1 MSIVSAPERPTAMR
15 TLPFPLPAAIL
26 LAALALASLAPLAPA
41 SARDSGWVHL
51 DYSQV
56 RLVSAQS
63 GVGSGTRVRLGLQ
76 IRMRPG
82 FKTYWRS
89 PGDAGIPPRL
99 DWSGSSNLARA
110 EVRWPAP
117 QRFVLAGFNTFG
129 YAEEVVLPID
139 AELDRPGRPL
149 AASLRLVYGVCRDI
163 CVLGEADLALTV
175 PAGEDAA
182 SGHAGLVAWY
192 RARVPSRRHADVD
205 ISRVQIVREG
215 GSRVLD
221 IAARARGRAGFDRPD
236 IIVEGL
242 EGVAL
247 PRPLVAVGG
256 RERRDLRV
264 RYPLPGGLPDLAG
277 REVTLTL
284 LDSALA
290 LETRARIARAEPAD
304 LPGNRETALINPT
317 GR

>member
-1 MSIVSAPERPTAMR
+1 MSIAPAPDRPNLMPA
-15 TLPFPLPAAIL
+15 LPFPL
-26 LAALALASLAPLAPA
+26 LAAVLLSALVLGPLAPA

-56 RLVSAQS
+56 RLVSAQR
-63 GVGSGTRVRLGLQ
+63 GVGSGARVRLGLQ
-76 IRMRPG
+76 IRMGPG

-99 DWSGSSNLARA
+99 DWSESSNLARA
-110 EVRWPAP
+110 RVRWPAP

-139 AELDRPGRPL
+139 VELDRPGRPL
-149 AASLRLVYGVCRDI
+149 AANLRLVYGVCRDI
-163 CVLGEADLALTV
+163 CVLGEADLVLTV

-182 SGHAGLVAWY
+182 TDHAGLIAWF
-192 RARVPSRRHADVD
+192 RARVPARGHADVD
-205 ISRVQIVREG
+205 ISRVHIVHEG

-221 IAARARGRAGFDRPD
+221 IAARARGGAGFDRPD

-247 PRPLVAVGG
+247 PRPLVTVGG

-264 RYPLPGGLPDLAG
+264 RYRLAGGLPDLAG

-290 LETRARIARAEPAD
+290 LETRARIARGDRPTSP
-304 LPGNRETALINPT
+304 LPSG
-317 GR
+317 GRTDGDRVLRR

>member
-1 MSIVSAPERPTAMR
+1 MSTAPAPDRPTDMR
-15 TLPFPLPAAIL
+15 ALPFPLLAAIL
-26 LAALALASLAPLAPA
+26 LPVLALAPLAPA

-56 RLVSAQS
+56 RLVSAQR
-63 GVGSGTRVRLGLQ
+63 GVGSGARVRLGLQ

-110 EVRWPAP
+110 QVRWPAP

-139 AELDRPGRPL
+139 AELDRPGQAL
-149 AASLRLVYGVCRDI
+149 AVKLGLVYGVCHDI

-182 SGHAGLVAWY
+182 SGHAELIAWF
-192 RARVPSRRHADVD
+192 RAQVPARRHADVD

-221 IAARARGRAGFDRPD
+221 IAARARGGAGFDRPD

-277 REVTLTL
+277 HEVTLTL

-290 LETRARIARAEPAD
+290 LETRVRIARGD
-304 LPGNRETALINPT
+304 GPT
-317 GR
+317 SPVPSGGRTSDDRGLRR

>member
-1 MSIVSAPERPTAMR
+1 MSTAPASDRPTAMHA
-15 TLPFPLPAAIL
+15 LPFPLLAAIL
-26 LAALALASLAPLAPA
+26 LPVLALAPLATA
-41 SARDSGWVHL
+41 SARDNGWVHL

-56 RLVSAQS
+56 RLVSAQR
-63 GVGSGTRVRLGLQ
+63 GVGAGARVRLGLQ

-110 EVRWPAP
+110 QVRWPAP

-149 AASLRLVYGVCRDI
+149 AVKLHLVYGVCRDI

-182 SGHAGLVAWY
+182 SGHAELIAWF
-192 RARVPSRRHADVD
+192 RAQVPAPSHADVD
-205 ISRVQIVREG
+205 ISRVQIIQEG

-221 IAARARGRAGFDRPD
+221 IAARARGGAGFDRPD

-247 PRPLVAVGG
+247 PQPLVAVGG

-290 LETRARIARAEPAD
+290 LETRARIARGAGPTPPA
-304 LPGNRETALINPT
+304 PSG

>member
-1 MSIVSAPERPTAMR
+1 MR
-15 TLPFPLPAAIL
+15 TLPFPLLAATL
-26 LAALALASLAPLAPA
+26 LAALALAPPAPA

-56 RLVSAQS
+56 RLVSAQR
-63 GVGSGTRVRLGLQ
+63 GVGAGARVRLGLQ

-110 EVRWPAP
+110 RVRWPAP

-149 AASLRLVYGVCRDI
+149 AANLRLVYGVCRDI

-175 PAGEDAA
+175 PAGEDADT
-182 SGHAGLVAWY
+182 GHAGLIAWF
-192 RARVPSRRHADVD
+192 RARVPARSHADVD
-205 ISRVQIVREG
+205 ISQVQIVHEG

-221 IAARARGRAGFDRPD
+221 IAARARGGAGFDRPD

-247 PRPLVAVGG
+247 PRPQVAVGG

-264 RYPLPGGLPDLAG
+264 RYRLAGGLPDLAG

-290 LETRARIARAEPAD
+290 LETRARIARGDRPTSP
-304 LPGNRETALINPT
+304 LPGG
-317 GR
+317 GRTDGDRVLRR

>member
-1 MSIVSAPERPTAMR
+1 MSTAPAPDRPTDMR
-15 TLPFPLPAAIL
+15 ALPFPLLAAIL
-26 LAALALASLAPLAPA
+26 LPVLALAPLAPA

-56 RLVSAQS
+56 RLVSAQR
-63 GVGSGTRVRLGLQ
+63 GVGSGAQVRLGLQ

-110 EVRWPAP
+110 QVRWPAP

-149 AASLRLVYGVCRDI
+149 EVKLGLVYGVCRDI

-182 SGHAGLVAWY
+182 SGHAELIAWF
-192 RARVPSRRHADVD
+192 RAQVPAPSHADVD
-205 ISRVQIVREG
+205 ISRVRIVREG

-221 IAARARGRAGFDRPD
+221 IAARARGSAGFDRPD

-290 LETRARIARAEPAD
+290 LETRARIARGDGPTSPAPSSERAGD
-304 LPGNRETALINPT
+304 DRAL
-317 GR
+317 RR